1 MSPLRHEAPVPVE
14 YRLFGLD
21 RRLIW
26 PTVSVYLVVFLWSG
40 VMPAINEAVHNKE
53 VLAGTAYNVGPVS
66 FTPTQ
71 GWVITQTPSPVGSSS
86 NAVVFK
92 DGVTFSVKSGVW
104 KGTAEELLNQIVKD
118 QNEFLVEGKLVP
130 VTTLQKVAGVA
141 KRINGPDYTGLL
153 LAYVD
158 GKGQAVE
165 VIVKGPA
172 ATSIQLQQPIAD
184 MIQSITFKPK
194 EGNS

>member
-14 YRLFGLD
+14 YRLLGLD

-26 PTVSVYLVVFLWSG
+26 PTASVYLVVFLWSG

-53 VLAGTAYNVGPVS
+53 VLAGTVYNVGPVR

-71 GWVITQTPSPVGSSS
+71 GWVITKTPFPVGSSS

-118 QNEFLVEGKLVP
+118 QKEFVVEGKLVP
-130 VTTLQKVAGVA
+130 VTTLQKVAGLGSYSM
-141 KRINGPDYTGLL
+141 RR
-153 LAYVD
+153 
-158 GKGQAVE
+158 
-165 VIVKGPA
+165 
-172 ATSIQLQQPIAD
+172 SILQQQLHLRTI
-184 MIQSITFKPK
+184 SIVRQPKPRVRRLR
-194 EGNS
+194 GCAVQHS

>member
-1 MSPLRHEAPVPVE
+1 MSPLRNEAAVPVE

-53 VLAGTAYNVGPVS
+53 VLAGTAYNVGSVS

-71 GWVITQTPSPVGSSS
+71 GWVLTKAPFPAGNSST
-86 NAVVFK
+86 AEVFK

-118 QNEFLVEGKLVP
+118 QNEFVVEGKPVP
-130 VTTLQKVAGVA
+130 ITTLQKVAGVA
-141 KRINGPDYTGLL
+141 KRINSPNYTGLL

-158 GKGQAVE
+158 GKGQGIE

-172 ATSIQLQQPIAD
+172 ATSTQLEQPIAD
-184 MIQSITFKPK
+184 MIKSITFKPK
-194 EGNS
+194 EGD

>member
-1 MSPLRHEAPVPVE
+1 MSPLRHEAAVPVE
-14 YRLFGLD
+14 YRLLGLD

-53 VLAGTAYNVGPVS
+53 VLAGTVYNVGPVR

-71 GWVITQTPSPVGSSS
+71 GWVMTKIPFPAGSSS
-86 NAVVFK
+86 NAVVSK
-92 DGVTFSVKSGVW
+92 DGVTFSVKSGIW

-118 QNEFLVEGKLVP
+118 QNEFVVEGKLVP

-141 KRINGPDYTGLL
+141 KRINGSDYTGLL

-158 GKGQAVE
+158 GKGQGVE

-172 ATSIQLQQPIAD
+172 ATSTQLEQPIAD
-184 MIQSITFKPK
+184 MIKSITFKPK
-194 EGNS
+194 EGDS

>member
-1 MSPLRHEAPVPVE
+1 
-14 YRLFGLD
+14 
-21 RRLIW
+21 
-26 PTVSVYLVVFLWSG
+26 
-40 VMPAINEAVHNKE
+40 MPAINEAVHNKE
-53 VLAGTAYNVGPVS
+53 VLAGTVYNVGPVR

-71 GWVITQTPSPVGSSS
+71 GWVITKVPFPAGSSS

-104 KGTAEELLNQIVKD
+104 RGTAEELLNQIVKE
-118 QNEFLVEGKLVP
+118 QNEFVVEGKLVP

-158 GKGQAVE
+158 GKGQGVE

-172 ATSIQLQQPIAD
+172 ATSTQLEQPIAD
-184 MIQSITFKPK
+184 MIKSITFKPK
-194 EGNS
+194 EGDS

>member
-14 YRLFGLD
+14 YRLLGLD

-53 VLAGTAYNVGPVS
+53 VLAGTAYNVGPVR

-71 GWVITQTPSPVGSSS
+71 GWVITKTPFPAGSSS

-92 DGVTFSVKSGVW
+92 DGVTFSVKSGIW

-118 QNEFLVEGKLVP
+118 QNEFVVEGKPVP

-141 KRINGPDYTGLL
+141 KRINGSDYTGLL

-158 GKGQAVE
+158 GKGQGVE

-172 ATSIQLQQPIAD
+172 ATSTQLEQPIAD
-184 MIQSITFKPK
+184 MIKSITFKPK
-194 EGNS
+194 EGDS

>member
-1 MSPLRHEAPVPVE
+1 MSPLRHEAPVPIE
-14 YRLFGLD
+14 YRLLGLD

-40 VMPAINEAVHNKE
+40 VMPAIDEAVHNKE
-53 VLAGTAYNVGPVS
+53 VLAGTTYNVGPVS

-118 QNEFLVEGKLVP
+118 QNEFIVEGKLVP

-172 ATSIQLQQPIAD
+172 ATSTQLQQPIAD
-184 MIQSITFKPK
+184 MIQSITFKP
-194 EGNS
+194 

>member
-14 YRLFGLD
+14 YRLLGFD

-71 GWVITQTPSPVGSSS
+71 GWVITKTPFPAGSSS

-92 DGVTFSVKSGVW
+92 DGVSFSVKSGIW

-118 QNEFLVEGKLVP
+118 QNEFVVEGKPVP

-158 GKGQAVE
+158 GKGQGVE

-172 ATSIQLQQPIAD
+172 ATSTQLEQPIAD
-184 MIQSITFKPK
+184 MIKSITFKPK
-194 EGNS
+194 EGDS